1 VNSPPKGTDIARA
14 MGSEYAAHADAID
27 AMLQQL
33 LIALVKRAGGKL
45 AVPVHEIDDTGGE
58 MLAFRIDENRV
69 FHFEIQR
76 KQ

>member
-1 VNSPPKGTDIARA
+1 MSTFPKGTDIARA
-14 MGSEYAAHADAID
+14 DPDSALHADVIE

-33 LIALVKRAGGKL
+33 LIALVKRAGGTL
-45 AVPVHEIDDTGGE
+45 AVPVQEIDDTGGD
-58 MLAFRIDENRV
+58 MLAFRVDENRV

>member
-1 VNSPPKGTDIARA
+1 MSTLPKGTDLARA
-14 MGSEYAAHADAID
+14 AGPEHEAHADAIE

-45 AVPVHEIDDTGGE
+45 SVPVSEIDNTGGE
-58 MLAFRIDENRV
+58 MLAFRVDENRV
-69 FHFEIQR
+69 FHFQIER